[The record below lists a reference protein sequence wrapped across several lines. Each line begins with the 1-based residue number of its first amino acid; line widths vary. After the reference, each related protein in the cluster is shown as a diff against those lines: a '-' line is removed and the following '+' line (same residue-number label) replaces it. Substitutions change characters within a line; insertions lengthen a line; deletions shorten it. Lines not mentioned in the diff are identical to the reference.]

1 MLPMALAGRVHHQQ
15 IAIGQVDRE
24 GRLAAL
30 TRPKA
35 EITGHAKAQGG
46 DGCVNVEF
54 RFVVGMPAHAI
65 RSIAVAIE
73 QQAVEAHSELLV
85 EELAQQ
91 RELLGPGMDALLQAA
106 VAVGAAGI
114 SHPTG
119 EPGRAVLL
127 AIHRDQ
133 GLLPGQA
140 AGQSL
145 PKVLGVQAP
154 LLQPGRS
161 VAQLQARSLNPDQGW
176 ADVIP

>member
-1 MLPMALAGRVHHQQ
+1 
-15 IAIGQVDRE
+15 VDRK
-24 GRLAAL
+24 GRFGSL
-30 TRPKA
+30 TWPKA
-35 EITGHAKAQGG
+35 EITGDAKAEGG

-54 RFVVGMPAHAI
+54 GFVVGMPAHAI

-73 QQAVEAHSELLV
+73 EQAVEAHTKLLL

-91 RELLGPGMDALLQAA
+91 RELLGPGMDALLQTA

-140 AGQSL
+140 AAQGL
-145 PKVLGVQAP
+145 PKVLGVEAP
-154 LLQPGRS
+154 LLQPSRS
-161 VAQLQARSLNPDQGW
+161 VAQLKARSLNPDQGW
-176 ADVIP
+176 ADLIP